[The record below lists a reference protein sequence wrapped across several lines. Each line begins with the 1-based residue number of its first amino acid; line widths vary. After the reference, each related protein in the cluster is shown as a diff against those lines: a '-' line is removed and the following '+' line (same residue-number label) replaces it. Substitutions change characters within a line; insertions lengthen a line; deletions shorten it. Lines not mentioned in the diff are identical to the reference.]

1 MQEQRQMMTHLHIT
15 LDSPEKRLTEMRMA
29 SSFDKIWKLRS
40 QCIEDG
46 LVALHRTDMFVHRT
60 FGLFFVQRRLI
71 HSYRLA
77 TLFV

>member
-1 MQEQRQMMTHLHIT
+1 MAFLMTLANQVVRRID
-15 LDSPEKRLTEMRMA
+15 LASRPKFDEMAEMCLE
-29 SSFDKIWKLRS
+29 SLLGVHNYSLK
-40 QCIEDG
+40 G
-46 LVALHRTDMFVHRT
+46 VALHRTDMFVHRT